1 MSTSTH
7 QRPHHLIAAFLAAII
22 FIIAPAFASAAP
34 VQADSTGVGVAPGD
48 GTIAP
53 YHARFGRTRPV
64 IAVVGENAGTELTD
78 FVIPYGILAQSGVA
92 EVITVA
98 TRPGVIKMRP
108 ALQIQ
113 PDTTI
118 EEFDTRFPDGAD
130 FVIVPAVVKSSDPA
144 LLAWVAAQ
152 GTKGGTMVS
161 ICDGALVVAG
171 SGLMNGHRAT
181 AHWAS
186 LGHRRDK
193 FPQVQWVENLRY
205 VADGRIVSTVG
216 ISAAIPVSLAL
227 VESIA
232 GHEATLALAKDVGI
246 AEWGTKHDSK
256 AFRPRLG
263 RNLSA
268 IIKVN
273 FTNGWFHA
281 HRCFGV
287 PVQPGVDE
295 IALALTADAYSR
307 TGRSS
312 AYSLASSSAPLRTR
326 HGLTLV
332 PDRVVGAPAPA
343 GRILPVFDDT
353 PSALWFDKALAGI
366 SALYGKTTAYG
377 VAIDFEYPGFKK

>member
-1 MSTSTH
+1 MNLSTH
-7 QRPHHLIAAFLAAII
+7 QSPQRLISAFLAVIS
-22 FIIAPAFASAAP
+22 FVIAPAIASAAP
-34 VQADSTGVGVAPGD
+34 VPADSTGD
-48 GTIAP
+48 GKIAP

-98 TRPGVIKMRP
+98 TNPGVIKMRP

-113 PDTTI
+113 PDATI
-118 EEFDTRFPDGAD
+118 EEFDARFPDGAD

-152 GTKGGTMVS
+152 GAKGGTMVS

-181 AHWAS
+181 GHWAT

-205 VADGRIVSTVG
+205 VADDRIVSTVG

-232 GHEATLALAKDVGI
+232 GHEAALALAKDVGV
-246 AEWGTKHDSK
+246 AEWGTRHDSK

-268 IIKVN
+268 IVKVT

-281 HRCFGV
+281 NRSFGV

-312 AYSLASSSAPLRTR
+312 AYSLANSSAPLRTR

-332 PDRVVGAPAPA
+332 PDRVVGDPAPA
-343 GRILPVFDDT
+343 GRILPAFDDT
-353 PSALWFDKALAGI
+353 PAALWFDKALAGI
-366 SALYGKTTAYG
+366 SALYGKATAYG
-377 VAIDFEYPGFKK
+377 VAINFEYPGFKQ

>member
-1 MSTSTH
+1 VNLSTH
-7 QRPHHLIAAFLAAII
+7 QSPQRLISAFLAVIG
-22 FIIAPAFASAAP
+22 FVIAPAIVSAAP
-34 VQADSTGVGVAPGD
+34 DQVNSAGDSH
-48 GTIAP
+48 IAP

-64 IAVVGENAGTELTD
+64 IAVVGENTGTELTD
-78 FVIPYGILAQSGVA
+78 FVIPYGILAQSGAA

-98 TRPGVIKMRP
+98 TRPGMIKMRP

-118 EEFDTRFPDGAD
+118 EEFDARFPDGAD
-130 FVIVPAVVKSSDPA
+130 FVIVPAVVKSSDPV
-144 LLAWVAAQ
+144 LLSWVAAQ
-152 GTKGGTMVS
+152 GAKGGTMVS

-181 AHWAS
+181 AHWAT

-205 VADGRIVSTVG
+205 VADDGRIVSTVG
-216 ISAAIPVSLAL
+216 VSAAIPASLAL
-227 VESIA
+227 VEAIA
-232 GHEATLALAKDVGI
+232 GHEAALALAKDVGI
-246 AEWGTKHDSK
+246 AEWGTQHDSK

-268 IIKVN
+268 FVKVT

-281 HRCFGV
+281 NRSFGV

-312 AYSLASSSAPLRTR
+312 AYSLADSSAPLRTR

-332 PDRVVGAPAPA
+332 PDRVVGDPAPA
-343 GRILPVFDDT
+343 GRILPAFDDT
-353 PSALWFDKALAGI
+353 PSALWLDKALAGI

-377 VAIDFEYPGFKK
+377 VAINFEYPGFKK